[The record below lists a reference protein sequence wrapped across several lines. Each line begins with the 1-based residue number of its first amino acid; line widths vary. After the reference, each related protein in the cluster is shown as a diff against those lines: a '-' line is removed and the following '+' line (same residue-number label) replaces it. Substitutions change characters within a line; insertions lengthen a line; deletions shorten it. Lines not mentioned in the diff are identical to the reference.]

1 MSFSSIPRGLNRL
14 IGRDA
19 DVRALVALLRDNRL
33 VTLTGAGG
41 SGKTRLA
48 SEVAARSADR
58 FPDGIVWIELAPLAE
73 PTLLATYLLDALGL
87 EHGSRPPLDTLLD
100 TLRERDMLLV
110 LDNCEHLVQ
119 ACAVLAERLLHECPR
134 LRILATSRE
143 ALGIDGERAWL
154 VPGLTVPEAAV
165 QPVDTLQDVP
175 AVRLFVERAQA
186 SQSAF
191 RLTSEN
197 ANAVV
202 QICRRLDGLPLA
214 IELAAARIRTLPPH
228 ELAGRLDDAF
238 RVLSAG
244 PRTAVPRHRTL
255 RAAIE
260 WSYALLSERE
270 RILLQRLSIFAGD
283 FTLNAAESVGADAD
297 LEAADVLDVLAA
309 LVDKSL
315 VVMREDSGTA
325 RFQLLETI
333 RQYATSRLRE
343 SGHFHRVCTRHAKA
357 YLDLAAEAAPHLITR
372 DRPHWV
378 QRLHRE
384 LDNIR
389 VALACTRDDDVAAHL
404 RFLGHLGWF
413 WYSSGHWSEGRR
425 WLEGAIAL
433 PAPDAARHDR
443 ARVLLGAGVLA
454 SLQGHTSD
462 AVPWVEES
470 ATLFK
475 SLGDESGA
483 AYSLAYQGVAWGL
496 IADERSEPPTQRA
509 LAWFRTSGD
518 LYGLR
523 LCLVVLA
530 TYCAMKGRLAEA
542 LRYGEEAVDVARAYG
557 LDRELAIALQV
568 LAGVKLVMGDIS
580 SAEVLF
586 RECVVALRR
595 DPSLFWTARAL
606 HMLALVSF
614 RQQRPE
620 RGAFL
625 MGASEVIRETIGAR
639 FFGHDR
645 AQLEPVMAVA
655 REAMGDT
662 AFDASWNAGRAT
674 PLAALM
680 EELARPVPGKRPQA
694 PARATRSATADPALE
709 VRALGS
715 LEILRDGVV
724 LPDSAWR
731 YARPREL
738 LLYLLAHP
746 EGCTRDQIG
755 LVFWPEASTTQVK
768 NNFHVMLHHVRKALG
783 QADLVSFD
791 HDRYRI
797 NRDVAGGIRFD
808 AQTFEDVTRATLR
821 VLKTE
826 KASDKLEDAAS
837 RLRQAMLLYRG
848 DFLAD
853 ADAGDWHL
861 DIRDRLRRLAV
872 DAGVA
877 LGDLAAVRG
886 AWRDAAESYTQAIRV
901 DDLNEAVYRRLLTA
915 LARDGER
922 NEALR
927 QYDRLV
933 EKLRSALGV
942 EPDPETRILY
952 SRLRKAEPV

>member
-1 MSFSSIPRGLNRL
+1 MSSNIPRGLNRL

-19 DVRALVALLRDNRL
+19 DVQALVALLRENRL

-48 SEVAARSADR
+48 SEVAAVSERT
-58 FPDGIVWIELAPLAE
+58 FPHGVAWIELAPLAE
-73 PTLLATYLLDALGL
+73 PELLPAHLLDALDL
-87 EHGSRPPLDTLLD
+87 EHGARPPLDTLLD
-100 TLRERDMLLV
+100 ALRDRDTLLV
-110 LDNCEHLVQ
+110 LDNCEHLVH
-119 ACAVLAERLLHECPR
+119 ACAVLAERMLRECPH

-154 VPGLTVPEAAV
+154 VPGLTIPGSTGPSIESLQEVPS
-165 QPVDTLQDVP
+165 
-175 AVRLFVERAQA
+175 VRLFVERAQA
-186 SQSAF
+186 AQASFQ
-191 RLTSEN
+191 LTAAN
-197 ANAVV
+197 ADAVV

-214 IELAAARIRTLPPH
+214 IELAAARIRTLPPN
-228 ELAGRLDDAF
+228 ELARRLDDAF

-255 RAAIE
+255 REAIE

-270 RILLQRLSIFAGD
+270 RVLLQRLSIFAGD

-315 VVMREDSGTA
+315 VVMREDSGAA

-343 SGHFHRVCTRHAKA
+343 SGHFHRICTRHAKT
-357 YLDLAAEAAPHLITR
+357 YLDLAAAAAPHLITR
-372 DRPHWV
+372 ERPQWV
-378 QRLHRE
+378 QTLHRE

-389 VALACTRDDDVAAHL
+389 IALACTRDDDVAAHL

-433 PAPDAARHDR
+433 PAPDSARHDR

-470 ATLFK
+470 AALFQ
-475 SLGDESGA
+475 SLGDRIGE
-483 AYSLAYQGVAWGL
+483 AYALAYQGVAWGL
-496 IADERSEPPTQRA
+496 IADERSETPTRRA
-509 LAWFRTSGD
+509 LEVFRASGD

-530 TYCAMKGRLAEA
+530 TYCSMKKRMDEA
-542 LRYGEEAVDVARAYG
+542 RVLGEEAVVVARQYG

-568 LAGVKLVMGDIS
+568 LAGVRLATGDVAG
-580 SAEVLF
+580 AEALY
-586 RECVVALRR
+586 RECVAALRR

-606 HMLALVSF
+606 HMMALVSF
-614 RQQRPE
+614 RQHREE

-625 MGASEVIRETIGAR
+625 MGASEVVRETVGAR
-639 FFGHDR
+639 FFGYDR
-645 AQLEPVMAVA
+645 AQLEPAINAA
-655 REAMGDT
+655 RQAIGDT
-662 AFDASWNAGRAT
+662 AFNSSWSAGRAV
-674 PLAALM
+674 PLVDLM
-680 EELARPVPGKRPQA
+680 EELAQPAKEQRPATPGRTESSPIA
-694 PARATRSATADPALE
+694 VAALD
-709 VRALGS
+709 VRALGR
-715 LEILRDGVV
+715 LEILRDGTP

-738 LLYLLAHP
+738 LLYLLSHP

-755 LVFWPEASTTQVK
+755 LVFWPDASTTQVK

-783 QADLVSFD
+783 RADLVAFERE
-791 HDRYRI
+791 RYCI
-797 NRDVAGGIRFD
+797 NWEVEGGVRFD
-808 AQTFEDVTRATLR
+808 ARTFEDSARAALR
-821 VLKTE
+821 ALKTA
-826 KASDKLEDAAS
+826 KAPAVVEESAG
-837 RLRQAMLLYRG
+837 RLRDALTLYRG

-853 ADAGDWHL
+853 AEAGDWHL
-861 DIRDRLRRLAV
+861 DMRDRLRRLAV
-872 DAGVA
+872 DARIA
-877 LGDLAAVRG
+877 LGDLEASHG
-886 AWRDAAESYTQAIRV
+886 AWRDAAESFAQAIRV
-901 DDLNEAVYRRLLTA
+901 DELNETAYRRFLTA
-915 LARDGER
+915 LARGGER

-927 QYDRLV
+927 QYERLAGA
-933 EKLRSALGV
+933 LRETLGV
-942 EPDPETRILY
+942 EPDAETRGLY
-952 SRLRKAEPV
+952 HKLRKAEPV

>member
-1 MSFSSIPRGLNRL
+1 MSLSSIPRGLNRL

-19 DVRALVALLRDNRL
+19 DVQGLVALLRDNRL
-33 VTLTGAGG
+33 ITLTGAGG

-48 SEVAARSADR
+48 SEVAALATDV
-58 FPDGIVWIELAPLAE
+58 FAHGIVWIELAPLAE
-73 PTLLATYLLDALGL
+73 PALLPAHLLDALGL

-100 TLRERDMLLV
+100 ALRERDMLLV

-119 ACAVLAERLLHECPR
+119 ACAVLAGRLLHECPR

-154 VPGLTVPEAAV
+154 VPGLAVPEAV
-165 QPVDTLQDVP
+165 GQPVDTLQEVP

-186 SQSAF
+186 AQSAF
-191 RLTSEN
+191 RLTSAN
-197 ANAVV
+197 ADAVV

-214 IELAAARIRTLPPH
+214 LELAAARIRTLPPH
-228 ELAGRLDDAF
+228 ELANRLDDAF

-270 RILLQRLSIFAGD
+270 RVLLQRLSIFAGD
-283 FTLNAAESVGADAD
+283 FTLNAAESVGADVD
-297 LEAADVLDVLAA
+297 LEATDVLDILAA

-343 SGHFHRVCTRHAKA
+343 SGHFHRVCTRHAKT

-372 DRPHWV
+372 ERPQWV

-389 VALACTRDDDVAAHL
+389 IALACTRDDDVAAHL

-475 SLGDESGA
+475 SLGDGSGE
-483 AYSLAYQGVAWGL
+483 AYALAYLGVAWGL
-496 IADERSEPPTQRA
+496 IADERSEPPTRRA

-530 TYCAMKGRLAEA
+530 TYCSMKGRLSEA
-542 LRYGEEAVDVARAYG
+542 LTHGEEAVDVARAYG

-568 LAGVKLVMGDIS
+568 LAGVKLVMGDIDR
-580 SAEVLF
+580 AEALF
-586 RECVVALRR
+586 RECVAALRR

-614 RQQRPE
+614 RQQNPE

-625 MGASEVIRETIGAR
+625 MGASEAVRETVGAK

-645 AQLEPVMAVA
+645 AQLEPAMAAA
-655 REAMGDT
+655 RQAIGDI
-662 AFDASWNAGRAT
+662 AFEASWNAGRAT
-674 PLAALM
+674 PLAELM
-680 EELARPVPGKRPQA
+680 EELARPVTAQRPHA
-694 PARATRSATADPALE
+694 PARATLAGSPALE
-709 VRALGS
+709 VRALGP
-715 LEILRDGVV
+715 LEILRDGAL

-738 LLYLLAHP
+738 LLFLLSHP

-755 LVFWPEASTTQVK
+755 LIFWPEASATQVK
-768 NNFHVMLHHVRKALG
+768 NNFHVMLHQVRKALG
-783 QADLVSFD
+783 RADLVSFE
-791 HDRYRI
+791 HDRYRV
-797 NRDVAGGIRFD
+797 NRDVDGGVRFD
-808 AQTFEDVTRATLR
+808 AQTFEDVTRASLR

-826 KASDKLEDAAS
+826 KVEGRLDEAAS
-837 RLRQAMLLYRG
+837 RLRQALSLYRG

-872 DAGVA
+872 DARVA

-886 AWRDAAESYTQAIRV
+886 AWRDAAESYAQATRV
-901 DDLNEAVYRRLLTA
+901 DDLNEAAYRRLFTA

-922 NEALR
+922 SEALR
-927 QYDRLV
+927 QYERLA
-933 EKLRSALGV
+933 ERLRSELGI
-942 EPDPETRILY
+942 EPDPETRVLY